1 MPFRAICGDQE
12 IISSEMS
19 PVAWRSLKRDEKR
32 KSQLFCPDPDCGQLM
47 IPKTI
52 TQTGTQFFA
61 HKTAA
66 TELCLFREEPSP
78 EHRHYEKVVAE
89 AIRAFGWE
97 ASIEHYVPAD
107 TENTKALVDVLAIP
121 PASVE
126 RSPIAFEIQLSP
138 QSDAIYEKRTER
150 YRRAGFQTVWFTTK
164 EIGTNVCSAVLVPE
178 LPIEARIGFTSNP
191 ARQVEIVHNSLP
203 PELSSDGQINRI
215 ALTSFV
221 QYLFDNDAWWD
232 RCSFREGMHW
242 CSFRCAMEEGDR
254 EYEVRTEREQI
265 LLRHLKSKLGLTDA
279 NFQMLLKVLNYIAKK
294 ERVLQ
299 VPDVLSLLELPEDNT
314 ISSLPRLAGSL
325 WGQRFHD
332 ILRETNRYDVR
343 WDFGNWCRACDPK
356 YLEPVYKIYTNG
368 AKNYH
373 LRCGNC
379 LSMRS
384 GNIGKKRFT
393 AEQRR
398 NAKFVHYS
406 RGKSYDV
413 VGAK

>member
-1 MPFRAICGDQE
+1 MPFRAICGDQK
-12 IISSEMS
+12 IMSSEMS
-19 PVAWRSLKRDEKR
+19 PVAWRSLKIDEKR

-66 TELCLFREEPSP
+66 PQLCLFREEPSP

-150 YRRAGFQTVWFTTK
+150 YRRAGFQTVWLTAK
-164 EIGTNVCSAVLVPE
+164 KIVADVCSAVLVSE
-178 LPIEARIGFTSNP
+178 LPVGFTSNSN
-191 ARQVEIVHNSLP
+191 ATRLIEIFHHSLP
-203 PELSSDGQINRI
+203 PELSAGGQNRT
-215 ALTSFV
+215 ALTSFI
-221 QYLFDNDAWWD
+221 QYLFDNDVWWD

-242 CSFRCAMEEGDR
+242 CSLSCAMEAGDH
-254 EYEVRTEREQI
+254 EYMVRREREQI

-279 NFQMLLKVLNYIAKK
+279 NFQMLLKVLNYIGKK

-299 VPDVLSLLELPEDNT
+299 VPDVLSLLEIPEDNT
-314 ISSLPRLAGSL
+314 ILSLPRLSGFL

-332 ILRETNRYDVR
+332 ILREKNRYDVR
-343 WDFGNWCRACDPK
+343 WDFIYWCRTCDPQ
-356 YLEPVYKIYTNG
+356 YLEPIYRYWKNG
-368 AKNYH
+368 AKNYN
-373 LRCGNC
+373 LRCSKC
-379 LSMRS
+379 WATRS

-398 NAKFVHYS
+398 NAKLVHYS
-406 RGKSYDV
+406 RGKGYNV
-413 VGAK
+413 VGSK

>member
-12 IISSEMS
+12 IISSEML
-19 PVAWRSLKRDEKR
+19 PVAWQSLKRDEKR

-66 TELCLFREEPSP
+66 TQLCLFREEPSP

-89 AIRAFGWE
+89 AIRTFGWE

-107 TENTKALVDVLAIP
+107 AENAKALVDVLAIP
-121 PASVE
+121 PAGVE

-150 YRRAGFQTVWFTTK
+150 YRRAGFQTVWLTAK
-164 EIGTNVCSAVLVPE
+164 EIGTDVCSAVLVPE

-191 ARQVEIVHNSLP
+191 ARLIEIVHNSLP

-215 ALTSFV
+215 ALTSFI
-221 QYLFDNDAWWD
+221 QYLFDNDVWWD
-232 RCSFREGMHW
+232 RCSFHEGMHW

-254 EYEVRTEREQI
+254 EYMERRKTQQTS
-265 LLRHLKSKLGLTDA
+265 LHHLETALKLTNA
-279 NFQMLLKVLNYIAKK
+279 NFQILLKVLNYIAKK

-299 VPDVLSLLELPEDNT
+299 VPDVLSLPGYPDKRQHWD
-314 ISSLPRLAGSL
+314 LPRLAGFL

-332 ILRETNRYDVR
+332 ILRKTNRYDVR

-356 YLEPVYKIYTNG
+356 YLEPVYRYWKNG
-368 AKNYH
+368 ATNYN
-373 LRCGNC
+373 LRCSKC
-379 LSMRS
+379 LAMRS

-398 NAKFVHYS
+398 NAKLVHYS
-406 RGKSYDV
+406 KGKGYNV
-413 VGAK
+413 VGSK